1 MVVISSLV
9 CVCVRER
16 ERVCVCVCVCM
27 VRTHTIYPF
36 SKFQVY
42 NVILLAI
49 VATPVYIKSPELAHL
64 T

>member
-1 MVVISSLV
+1 MVVISFLV
-9 CVCVRER
+9 CVCER
-16 ERVCVCVCVCM
+16 ERLCVCVCV
-27 VRTHTIYPF
+27 VRTHTICPF

-49 VATPVYIKSPELAHL
+49 VATPMYIKSPELAHL